1 MVRENVKVA
10 FDVGPLHGPRTG
22 VGNATVWLYD
32 ALTGPDRSDGDGDDE
47 RSIEVLPYITSTRAR
62 LKSPERRL
70 PIPAAVAM
78 RLWARPL
85 PTRVRGLHERWIG
98 NPDVV
103 HGTNYTAPPTTRP
116 TLISVYDCW
125 VLEHPGEVR
134 PDVRRSAA
142 VLSQAVANGAH
153 LVVSSRATARRV
165 GRLLDTDRV
174 EVIHLGPPPQLPNP
188 PRPLRLNVLGEAP
201 FVVALGTVERRK
213 NYPVLVRAFGRLASE
228 CADALLVI
236 AGAPGD
242 DQGAMMRAID
252 SLGRSAGA
260 RVHVM
265 GAVDESTKA
274 WLVNHARALAY
285 PSLDEGFGFPIL
297 EAQRADTPV
306 VASTAGS
313 IPEIAGPAALLSP
326 PADAEALAANL
337 HWVMTSDEMH
347 DKLVRRGRSNVER
360 FSWQRTADAMRD
372 RYLALAESAS

>member
-1 MVRENVKVA
+1 
-10 FDVGPLHGPRTG
+10 
-22 VGNATVWLYD
+22 
-32 ALTGPDRSDGDGDDE
+32 
-47 RSIEVLPYITSTRAR
+47 
-62 LKSPERRL
+62 
-70 PIPAAVAM
+70 
-78 RLWARPL
+78 
-85 PTRVRGLHERWIG
+85 
-98 NPDVV
+98 
-103 HGTNYTAPPTTRP
+103 
-116 TLISVYDCW
+116 
-125 VLEHPGEVR
+125 
-134 PDVRRSAA
+134 
-142 VLSQAVANGAH
+142 
-153 LVVSSRATARRV
+153 
-165 GRLLDTDRV
+165 
-174 EVIHLGPPPQLPNP
+174 
-188 PRPLRLNVLGEAP
+188 
-201 FVVALGTVERRK
+201 
-213 NYPVLVRAFGRLASE
+213 VRAFGRLASE

-260 RVHVM
+260 RVHVL

-347 DKLVRRGRSNVER
+347 DKLVRRGRSNARLRIVEKPYQPAR
-360 FSWQRTADAMRD
+360 FQLVAVTRRDQEVDLQRSCDLPDEVAHEYERTLEQAEDEQFSVGISRANLGTKRENTASDLLGAVLDSLEWLAAQTRISQDAADIDTQSILRF
-372 RYLALAESAS
+372 RWGLPLWI

>member
-1 MVRENVKVA
+1 
-10 FDVGPLHGPRTG
+10 
-22 VGNATVWLYD
+22 
-32 ALTGPDRSDGDGDDE
+32 
-47 RSIEVLPYITSTRAR
+47 
-62 LKSPERRL
+62 
-70 PIPAAVAM
+70 
-78 RLWARPL
+78 
-85 PTRVRGLHERWIG
+85 
-98 NPDVV
+98 
-103 HGTNYTAPPTTRP
+103 
-116 TLISVYDCW
+116 
-125 VLEHPGEVR
+125 
-134 PDVRRSAA
+134 
-142 VLSQAVANGAH
+142 
-153 LVVSSRATARRV
+153 
-165 GRLLDTDRV
+165 
-174 EVIHLGPPPQLPNP
+174 
-188 PRPLRLNVLGEAP
+188 LNVLGEAP